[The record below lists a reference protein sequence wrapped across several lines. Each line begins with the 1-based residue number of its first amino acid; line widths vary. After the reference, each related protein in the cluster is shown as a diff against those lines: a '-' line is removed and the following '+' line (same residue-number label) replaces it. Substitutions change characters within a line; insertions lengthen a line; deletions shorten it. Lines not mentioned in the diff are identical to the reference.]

1 MPASRSLDMG
11 GELRCLFFMI
21 PYPVSRVVRLV
32 GAWAFLSAGS
42 LSLAGA
48 GPAVVLPAKEKLHL
62 FLLAGQSNMAGRG
75 AVKDLGEADA
85 KADGRILA
93 LNRDGAWQ
101 PAVDPLHWDKAG
113 SGVGPGKAFA
123 LAVAAKTPGV
133 TIGLI
138 PTACGGSP
146 ISTWEPGKSWDQ
158 TNSNPWDDA
167 MVRAKQAMKDGTL
180 KAILWHQ
187 GESDSSPKLAA
198 VYEEK
203 LTALIA
209 RFRAELNA
217 PNLPFIIGQLGKFE
231 AEGAPWNEGKTAV
244 DRAQQ
249 AVAAKVPN
257 VYFVSAE
264 GLGSKGDKLHFST
277 ASAKTLGQRYAEA
290 YLKATGGK

>member
-1 MPASRSLDMG
+1 MQ
-11 GELRCLFFMI
+11 
-21 PYPVSRVVRLV
+21 
-32 GAWAFLSAGS
+32 
-42 LSLAGA
+42 
-48 GPAVVLPAKEKLHL
+48 L

-75 AVKDLGEADA
+75 NAKDLSVEDA
-85 KADGRILA
+85 KANPRVFA
-93 LNRDGAWQ
+93 LNAAGEWQ
-101 PAVDPLHWDKAG
+101 PAMDPLHWDKTGA
-113 SGVGPGKAFA
+113 GVGPGKAFA

-146 ISTWEPGKSWDQ
+146 IDTWAPGKRWDQ
-158 TNSNPWDDA
+158 TKSNPWDDA

-187 GESDSSPKLAA
+187 GESDSNPKLAA

-209 RFRAELNA
+209 RFRAELGA

-231 AEGAPWNEGKTAV
+231 AEGAPWSEGRIAV

-249 AVAAKVPN
+249 AVAAKVPH

-264 GLGSKGDKLHFST
+264 GLGSKGDKLHFS
-277 ASAKTLGQRYAEA
+277 AAAAKTLGQRYAEA

>member
-1 MPASRSLDMG
+1 M
-11 GELRCLFFMI
+11 CLGFGPGRRTSIHDVSMI
-21 PYPVSRVVRLV
+21 MKLPRLV
-32 GAWAFLSAGS
+32 LVACALMVSASAWA
-42 LSLAGA
+42 
-48 GPAVVLPAKEKLHL
+48 KEPMQL

-75 AVKDLGEADA
+75 NVKELSAEDA
-85 KADGRILA
+85 KPNPRVLA
-93 LNRDGAWQ
+93 LNQAGEWQ

-113 SGVGPGKAFA
+113 AGVGPGKAFA
-123 LAVAAKTPGV
+123 LAVAAKRPGA

-146 ISTWEPGKSWDQ
+146 IGTWEPGKFFDQ
-158 TNSNPWDDA
+158 TKSKPWDDA
-167 MVRAKQAMKDGTL
+167 IARARRAMQDGTL

-187 GESDSSPKLAA
+187 GESDSNARTAA
-198 VYEEK
+198 AYEQK

-209 RFRAELNA
+209 RFRAELGA
-217 PNLPFIIGQLGKFE
+217 PELPFIIGQLGKFE
-231 AEGAPWNEGKTAV
+231 AEGKPWTEWNTEV

-249 AVAAKVPN
+249 AVAAKVPH

-277 ASAKTLGQRYAEA
+277 SSAKTLGQRYAEA